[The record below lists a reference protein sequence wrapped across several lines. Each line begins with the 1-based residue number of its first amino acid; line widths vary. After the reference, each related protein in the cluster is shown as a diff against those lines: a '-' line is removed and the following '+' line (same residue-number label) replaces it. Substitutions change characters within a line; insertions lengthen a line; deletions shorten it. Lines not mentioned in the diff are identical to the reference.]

1 MEGAESVGTLRARV
15 ASLEKENSA
24 LRLRNK
30 GNEDA
35 RKQVSSLQGEL
46 QRVQHLCNELCYTMV
61 LQGVDPSVLSS
72 ITRSHLLFDPAVPEG
87 GGAAAS
93 PTPSTPRSVA
103 NSAYASASGSARAVP
118 SAALDMRAVPSA
130 AYQLA
135 PVPAPARAGAAQF
148 RGLHATPPDAFI
160 PDSLRKRL
168 DASSALAT
176 RLGSPAMMAGHT
188 PEEAG
193 NGGSERV
200 FLGGGAMALD
210 SAFDAAAAGAGN
222 GEGGIKPSPPPHPPQ
237 HGDKTGGEEGYREP
251 GSRTS
256 SANGGRRTHSR
267 GRRLK
272 NPSPLESGLGKTEP
286 PVPTA
291 GVG

>member
-35 RKQVSSLQGEL
+35 RQQVSCLQGEL

-72 ITRSHLLFDPAVPEG
+72 ITRSHLLFDPAVRPPHAFLLSSAGREGAQTKWLGVFSVQVPEG

-176 RLGSPAMMAGHT
+176 RLG
-188 PEEAG
+188 
-193 NGGSERV
+193 R
-200 FLGGGAMALD
+200 
-210 SAFDAAAAGAGN
+210 
-222 GEGGIKPSPPPHPPQ
+222 
-237 HGDKTGGEEGYREP
+237 
-251 GSRTS
+251 
-256 SANGGRRTHSR
+256 
-267 GRRLK
+267 
-272 NPSPLESGLGKTEP
+272 
-286 PVPTA
+286 
-291 GVG
+291 